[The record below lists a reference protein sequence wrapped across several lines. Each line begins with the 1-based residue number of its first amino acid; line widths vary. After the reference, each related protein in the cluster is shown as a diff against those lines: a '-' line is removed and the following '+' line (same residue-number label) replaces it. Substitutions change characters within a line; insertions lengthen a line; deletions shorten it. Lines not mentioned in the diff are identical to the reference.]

1 MNRRPPRSTRT
12 DTLFPFTTL
21 VRGSATA
28 GRRRAD
34 RAGGRSPPASAPSR
48 RLLQIDD
55 SGDRRDREA
64 AGGQLAGPLC
74 ETLERDRIGLP
85 PGNGEDRKSVG
96 QGTRVDVRVDLG
108 GRRTITKK
116 TQLHRH

>member
-21 VRGSATA
+21 VRSSATA

-85 PGNGEDRKSVG
+85 HGNGDAAGERDRSEERRVG
-96 QGTRVDVRVDLG
+96 KECVST
-108 GRRTITKK
+108 GRSRWAPY
-116 TQLHRH
+116 H